1 VTEPQA
7 EGALAGLRVLDLG
20 LLVQGPQ
27 AAQLLGDL
35 GADVIKVE
43 LPGLGDQ
50 ARWIRIAVD
59 DARSAFFIGCN
70 RGKRS
75 VTLDLRVPAG
85 REVFLQLVDTA
96 DVVISNFLP
105 GTLDGWGLGYDVLAM
120 RNPRLVFGAGSA
132 FGPAGPDASRR
143 GADLAGQ
150 AEGGLISTTGSDPS
164 TATPVGV
171 VIADH
176 IGSQNLANG
185 ILAALLARERTGRGQ
200 KVEVSLLGGQLFAQ
214 ASELTY
220 QFLIGRPP
228 GRSDGGH
235 FMIPM
240 LYGIVPTKDG
250 QLALVGIPT
259 DTRADFFERIG
270 RPELAQD
277 ERFMALG
284 FLPDVKHALF
294 ETLAETFRERTTA
307 EWAEVLREGGHRY
320 AVVRGYDAIEQD
332 EGAFANGYLQRVEH
346 PEWGAVTM
354 VGCPIR
360 LSDTPASPGAL
371 APELGQ
377 HTEEVLLEL
386 GLDWDAIAALREAKA
401 I

>member
-1 VTEPQA
+1 VTEPKA

-307 EWAEVLREGGHRY
+307 EWAEVLHEGGHRY